1 MLICTVQNGEQTRS
15 SADLPPYIA
24 KRRSSRSH
32 RQDPM
37 ATLSGL
43 DYIVLAAHNRISTWR
58 YFVNKLLRS
67 LLKAGVYF
75 LEQSDR
81 NTADMADRVKDR
93 VQNLSRRARHAI
105 YGQEG
110 HTIRNAIS
118 FAAGIGLG
126 IGVGMLLAPSPGE
139 ETRSS
144 IVAKVHDFGDK
155 LRERFSPEVKKPATG
170 TEGM

>member
-1 MLICTVQNGEQTRS
+1 
-15 SADLPPYIA
+15 
-24 KRRSSRSH
+24 
-32 RQDPM
+32 M

-43 DYIVLAAHNRISTWR
+43 DYIGLAAHNRISIWR
-58 YFVNKLLRS
+58 YFVNKLLTS

-81 NTADMADRVKDR
+81 NAADMADRVEDR

-105 YGQEG
+105 YGQED
-110 HTIRNAIS
+110 HTVRNAIS

-144 IVAKVHDFGDK
+144 IVGKVHDFGDK
-155 LRERFSPEVKKPATG
+155 VRERFTPEVKKPATD
-170 TEGM
+170 TERM

>member
-1 MLICTVQNGEQTRS
+1 M
-15 SADLPPYIA
+15 
-24 KRRSSRSH
+24 
-32 RQDPM
+32 
-37 ATLSGL
+37 
-43 DYIVLAAHNRISTWR
+43 
-58 YFVNKLLRS
+58 NKFLRS
-67 LLKAGVYF
+67 LFKAGIYF

-105 YGQEG
+105 SGQED
-110 HTIRNAIS
+110 HTIRNAVS

-126 IGVGMLLAPSPGE
+126 IGVGMLLAPARGE

-144 IVAKVHDFGDK
+144 IAGKVHDFGDK
-155 LRERFSPEVKKPATG
+155 VKERFSPEAKKTATG